1 MKSDIIK
8 GLGLVLV
15 GTALIA
21 CGRRPEQ
28 TADNS
33 APALQIS
40 KNQAETTTTVSTT
53 VAPELSTSTTQTVT
67 AVGQKNEGNRNANT
81 LAKTAIAEIERR
93 KNVVFGE
100 KYDILIQA
108 QTADTIELDIR
119 HEERAATS
127 IYGTFRYHAKDKT
140 LEEMDSVT
148 GDFKPV
154 R

>member
-8 GLGLVLV
+8 GLGIVLI
-15 GTALIA
+15 GTALMA

-33 APALQIS
+33 APSLQIS
-40 KNQAETTTTVSTT
+40 KNQAETTTAISTT
-53 VAPELSTSTTQTVT
+53 AVPESSTSTTQTVT
-67 AVGQKNEGNRNANT
+67 SIGQKNEENRNANA

-93 KNVVFGE
+93 KNVVLGE

-108 QTADTIELDIR
+108 QTADMIELQIR
-119 HEERAATS
+119 HEERSATS

>member
-15 GTALIA
+15 GTSLMA

-40 KNQAETTTTVSTT
+40 KNQAKTTTTVSTT
-53 VAPELSTSTTQTVT
+53 VAPESSTSTTQTVT
-67 AVGQKNEGNRNANT
+67 TVGQKNEGNRNANT

-108 QTADTIELDIR
+108 QTADTIELEIR
-119 HEERAATS
+119 HEERSATS

>member
-108 QTADTIELDIR
+108 QTADTIELEIR
-119 HEERAATS
+119 HEERSATS

>member
-15 GTALIA
+15 GTSLMA

-108 QTADTIELDIR
+108 QTADTIELEIR
-119 HEERAATS
+119 HEERSATS

>member
-1 MKSDIIK
+1 MKSYIIK

-15 GTALIA
+15 GTSLMA

-40 KNQAETTTTVSTT
+40 KNQAETKTAVSTT
-53 VAPELSTSTTQTVT
+53 VAPESSTSTTQTVT

-108 QTADTIELDIR
+108 QTADTIELEIR
-119 HEERAATS
+119 HEERSATS